1 MGAIPAALLAILV
14 EFLFEILERVL
25 VPKHLKMKLEN

>member
-14 EFLFEILERVL
+14 ELVFELIEKMF
-25 VPKHLKMKLEN
+25 VPKHLRMRFEK